1 MRLAVVILALLPAW
15 ASTASAAEGES
26 VSVKQIISTCIQ
38 KGSAPCAVGVD
49 KRTIIIENKSY
60 NVSDDVVKQLEGY
73 FRENQQK
80 LSGEEK
86 KRYEALHNDLQRVES
101 KIEEVGEDVKKLR
114 RQAEEN
120 SRLLKGVSGERTEV
134 VPNVVGMDVEQ
145 AKETLHRRN
154 IVPKT
159 TTNPVK
165 IADLVA
171 PGTVLAQTP
180 SAGTEIDPRATT
192 VELALADEPHDPDG
206 QYRLALKYENGD
218 GIAADYGKAAYWY
231 TKAADSGHMSAQ
243 FNLGHL
249 YLAGK
254 GVRNDPNMVF
264 KYWRLAAN
272 KGLPEAQH
280 SLGLL
285 YVRGYGEVQDRKEGI
300 DWLNKAA
307 AKGLSNSRSVLGLI
321 RLEDAA
327 EAGSAEAQFRLAE
340 LYFTGNG
347 VPQNLHKAV
356 QLYRSSAER
365 GYANAQYNMG
375 VFSEEGRGVPRS
387 LIKAFE
393 WYKKAAEQGHANAQN
408 SLGTMYMQGRAV
420 PQDYV
425 LGIVWFNVSASQG
438 LDDAKTNLNQS
449 KQLYLS
455 RSDIARINELS
466 RAYYERYVAKK
477 KTGVGATTTQ

>member
-1 MRLAVVILALLPAW
+1 M
-15 ASTASAAEGES
+15 
-26 VSVKQIISTCIQ
+26 
-38 KGSAPCAVGVD
+38 GVD

-60 NVSDDVVKQLEGY
+60 NVSGDVVKQLERY

-86 KRYEALHNDLQRVES
+86 KRYEALHDELQRVES
-101 KIEEVGEDVKKLR
+101 KIGEVGEDVKKLR
-114 RQAEEN
+114 EQAEEN
-120 SRLLKGVSGERTEV
+120 TRLLKGVSEQRTEV
-134 VPNVVGMDVEQ
+134 IPNVVGMDVER
-145 AKETLHRRN
+145 AKEVLYRKN

-159 TTNPVK
+159 TTSPVK
-165 IADLVA
+165 TADLVA

-206 QYRLALKYENGD
+206 QFRLALKYQNGD
-218 GIAADYGKAAYWY
+218 GIAADYGKAAHWY
-231 TKAADSGHMSAQ
+231 SKAADSGHILAQ

-254 GVRNDPNMVF
+254 GVRSDPSIVF

-272 KGLPEAQH
+272 QGLPQAQH

-285 YVRGYGEVQDRKEGI
+285 YIRGYGGIQDRKEGI
-300 DWLNKAA
+300 EWLNKAA
-307 AKGLSNSRSVLGLI
+307 AKGLSNSRSALALI
-321 RLEDAA
+321 HLEDAA
-327 EAGSAEAQFRLAE
+327 EAGSAEAQSRLAD
-340 LYFTGNG
+340 LYLTGNG
-347 VPQNLHKAV
+347 VPQNLQKAV
-356 QLYRSSAER
+356 QLYRTSAEQ
-365 GYANAQYNMG
+365 GNANAQYNMG

-387 LIKAFE
+387 LTKAFE

-420 PQDYV
+420 PQDFV
-425 LGIVWFNVSASQG
+425 LAIVWFNVSASQG

-449 KQLYLS
+449 KQLSLS
-455 RSDIARINELS
+455 SSDIARINELS
-466 RAYYERYVAKK
+466 RAYYKKYVTKK
-477 KTGVGATTTQ
+477 QAGVGATTTQ